1 MEICQHRVTY
11 RNIRV
16 LRDYTSSSLALSV
29 LWVLP
34 ALHSWQCPNCA
45 YHESK
50 LLGAFQSS
58 RLMTRPSGAT
68 KNFSNHVVRGGG
80 QTHRK
85 CLISWRPTLIE
96 TKNLKRVGGPSC
108 PRPSC
113 LPPRPVDP
121 LDLLDFLRHFVKFQ
135 LLCHE
140 RNPEGQNQGAR
151 LFPKVTDQDNMNS
164 ELCRIFQGG
173 DHSAE

>member
-1 MEICQHRVTY
+1 MLSLRLQLRPGAVEICQHRVTY

-96 TKNLKRVGGPSC
+96 TKILKRVGGPSC

-113 LPPRPVDP
+113 LLPPACGSPG
-121 LDLLDFLRHFVKFQ
+121 FVRFVATFCQ
-135 LLCHE
+135 VSVAL
-140 RNPEGQNQGAR
+140 
-151 LFPKVTDQDNMNS
+151 S
-164 ELCRIFQGG
+164 
-173 DHSAE
+173 